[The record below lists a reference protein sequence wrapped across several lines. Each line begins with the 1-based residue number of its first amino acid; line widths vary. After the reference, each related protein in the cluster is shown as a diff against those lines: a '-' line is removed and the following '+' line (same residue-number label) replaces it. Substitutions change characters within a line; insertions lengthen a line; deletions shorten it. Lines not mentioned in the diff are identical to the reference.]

1 MYLKGEKKYFIF
13 CWLGIIYDKPTIE
26 QFMFAL
32 LIYRIIL
39 LLLLPVI
46 LLVLLFRSFNNSQY
60 RQRLNERLGFI
71 PKPCKQNGI
80 VVHAASVGEVIA
92 LTPFIEQL
100 SQTYPELPITLTTF
114 TPTGSAQV
122 KKQFASR
129 VQHSFLPLDILPCT
143 QIFLTRLQPKL
154 MIFMETEL
162 WPNLINQ
169 CAKKQIK
176 LLLIN
181 GRLSANS
188 MKNYKKISPLITPT
202 LNHFDSILCQSQNN
216 RANFLQLGA
225 SKDRCIVSGNLK
237 FDISI
242 TANILEKQAQ
252 LTKLL
257 PEHRLLWLVAS
268 THQGDEDIALA
279 AFKQIKAIFP
289 KLLLVLVPRHPER
302 FKSVAKLCLSHGF
315 TLAKR
320 SENTHVNVQ
329 DIWLLDTLGELMA
342 AYSLA
347 DIVTMGGSFSHIG
360 GHNPLEPALF
370 KKPIVV
376 GSDMSNFTEVLT
388 QLKQLQG
395 IVQLPANTEQAPQ
408 LAKMIIDLL
417 QKKPKAKLLGKQAH
431 QVVINNQG
439 ASAHTLAQVQEL
451 MA

>member
-1 MYLKGEKKYFIF
+1 
-13 CWLGIIYDKPTIE
+13 
-26 QFMFAL
+26 MFAL

-39 LLLLPVI
+39 LLLLPII
-46 LLVLLFRSFNNSQY
+46 LLALLCRSTTNRHY
-60 RQRLNERLGFI
+60 RQRLSERLGFI
-71 PKPCKQNGI
+71 PKPYIKNGI

-92 LTPFIEQL
+92 LTPLIEQL
-100 SQTYPELPITLTTF
+100 LQTYPELPITLTTF

-122 KKQFASR
+122 KKQFSSR
-129 VQHSFLPLDILPCT
+129 VQHCFLPLDILPCT
-143 QIFLTRLQPKL
+143 QLFLTRLQPKL

-169 CAKKQIK
+169 CASKQIK

-202 LNHFDSILCQSQNN
+202 LNHFDKILCQSQDNL
-216 RANFLQLGA
+216 ANFLQLGA
-225 SKDRCIVSGNLK
+225 HNDRCSVSGNLK

-242 TANILEKQAQ
+242 NTNILDKQAQ
-252 LTKLL
+252 LTTLL
-257 PEHRLLWLVAS
+257 PEHRQLWLVAS
-268 THQGDEDIALA
+268 THQGDEEIALD
-279 AFKQIKAIFP
+279 AFKQIKVLFP
-289 KLLLVLVPRHPER
+289 TLLLVLVPRHPER
-302 FKSVAKLCLSHGF
+302 FNAVEKLCYGYDF
-315 TLAKR
+315 TLVKR
-320 SENTHVNVQ
+320 SKNIPVESQ

-376 GSDMSNFTEVLT
+376 GDDMSNFTDVLQ

-395 IVQLPANTEQAPQ
+395 IVQLPVNQTSAEKSSQ
-408 LAKMIIDLL
+408 LAKMIINLL
-417 QKKPKAKLLGKQAH
+417 QDTPKAELLGQQAH

-439 ASAHTLAQVQEL
+439 ASDHTLSQIQEL
-451 MA
+451 MS

>member
-1 MYLKGEKKYFIF
+1 
-13 CWLGIIYDKPTIE
+13 
-26 QFMFAL
+26 MFAL

-39 LLLLPVI
+39 LLLLPII
-46 LLVLLFRSFNNSQY
+46 LLALLCRSTTNRHY
-60 RQRLNERLGFI
+60 RQRLSERLGFI
-71 PKPCKQNGI
+71 PKPYIKNGI

-92 LTPFIEQL
+92 LTPLIEQL
-100 SQTYPELPITLTTF
+100 LQTYPELPITLTTF

-122 KKQFASR
+122 KKQFSSR
-129 VQHSFLPLDILPCT
+129 VQHCFLPLDILPCT
-143 QIFLTRLQPKL
+143 QLFLTRLQPKL

-169 CAKKQIK
+169 CASKQIK

-202 LNHFDSILCQSQNN
+202 LNHFDKILCQSQDNL
-216 RANFLQLGA
+216 ANFLQLGA
-225 SKDRCIVSGNLK
+225 HNDRCSVSGNLK

-242 TANILEKQAQ
+242 NTNILDKQAQ
-252 LTKLL
+252 LTTLL
-257 PEHRLLWLVAS
+257 PEHRQLWLVAS
-268 THQGDEDIALA
+268 THQGDEEIALD
-279 AFKQIKAIFP
+279 AFKQIKVLFP
-289 KLLLVLVPRHPER
+289 TLLLVLVPRHPER
-302 FKSVAKLCLSHGF
+302 FNAVEKLCYGYDF
-315 TLAKR
+315 TLVKR
-320 SENTHVNVQ
+320 SKNIPVESQ

-376 GSDMSNFTEVLT
+376 GDDMSNFTDVLQ

-395 IVQLPANTEQAPQ
+395 IVQLPVNQTSAEKSSQ
-408 LAKMIIDLL
+408 LAKMIINLL
-417 QKKPKAKLLGKQAH
+417 QDTPKAKLLGQQAH

-439 ASAHTLAQVQEL
+439 ASDHTLSQIQEL
-451 MA
+451 MS

>member
-1 MYLKGEKKYFIF
+1 
-13 CWLGIIYDKPTIE
+13 
-26 QFMFAL
+26 MFAL

-46 LLVLLFRSFNNSQY
+46 LLVLLFRSIRNPQY
-60 RQRLNERLGFI
+60 RQRLSERFGLI
-71 PKPCKQNGI
+71 SKPYKKNGI
-80 VVHAASVGEVIA
+80 IVHAASVGEVIA
-92 LTPFIEQL
+92 LTPLIEQL
-100 SQTYPELPITLTTF
+100 LQTYPELPITLTTF

-122 KKQFASR
+122 KKQFSSR

-143 QIFLTRLQPKL
+143 QLFLSRLQPKL

-188 MKNYKKISPLITPT
+188 MKSYKKISPLITPT
-202 LNHFDSILCQSQNN
+202 LNSFDKILCQSQDNLT
-216 RANFLQLGA
+216 NFLQLGA
-225 SKDRCIVSGNLK
+225 HNKRCMVSGNLK
-237 FDISI
+237 FDICI
-242 TANILEKQAQ
+242 NTTILDKKAQ
-252 LTKLL
+252 LTALL
-257 PEHRLLWLVAS
+257 PENRQLWLVAS
-268 THQGDEDIALA
+268 THQGDEEIALT
-279 AFKQIKAIFP
+279 AFKQIKALFP
-289 KLLLVLVPRHPER
+289 TLLLVLVPRHPER
-302 FKSVAKLCLSHGF
+302 FNAVEKLCLSHDF
-315 TLAKR
+315 TLVKR
-320 SENTHVNVQ
+320 SDNNPVESQ

-376 GSDMSNFTEVLT
+376 GSDMSNFTDILK

-395 IVQLPANTEQAPQ
+395 IVQLPVNQTSTRQASQ
-408 LAKMIIDLL
+408 LAKMIINLL
-417 QKKPKAKLLGKQAH
+417 QDKPKAELLGKQAL
-431 QVVINNQG
+431 QVVMNNQG
-439 ASAHTLAQVQEL
+439 ASDRTLSQVQEL
-451 MA
+451 MS